1 MQALGMIETKG
12 LIGSIEAA
20 DAMVKAANVTLI
32 GKVHVG
38 GALVTVMVRGDVGA
52 VKAATDAGAAA
63 AQRVG
68 ELVSVHVIPRPHM
81 EVESIL
87 PHPPTEPE
95 DGPEGP
101 KDAPEDNNNAEEP
114 EAPVE
119 EAPVEEAPA
128 EEADAPAEEPE
139 TSAEEPTADL
149 PAEPVEEAA
158 GMAEPEETP
167 AEQPAPEEEGMTR
180 AKLEALV
187 AQNGLEEAMSEIT
200 FLRLAEL
207 RDLAKEYEAAELTD
221 RNLKRIAKGEL
232 LDAFRAF
239 YEQN

>member
-95 DGPEGP
+95 DGPESP
-101 KDAPEDNNNAEEP
+101 EDAPEDGGEAEEP
-114 EAPVE
+114 ETPVE
-119 EAPVEEAPA
+119 EAEAPA
-128 EEADAPAEEPE
+128 EEPAEALPAAPAE
-139 TSAEEPTADL
+139 
-149 PAEPVEEAA
+149 AA
-158 GMAEPEETP
+158 AEPEEAP
-167 AEQPAPEEEGMTR
+167 AAQSVPEEEGMTR

-239 YEQN
+239 YERK